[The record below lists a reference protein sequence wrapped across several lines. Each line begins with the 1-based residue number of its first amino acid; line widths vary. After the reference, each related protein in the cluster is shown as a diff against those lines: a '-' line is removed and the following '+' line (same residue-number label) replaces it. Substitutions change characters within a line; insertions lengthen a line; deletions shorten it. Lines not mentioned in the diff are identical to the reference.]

1 MFLIYTDPGKT
12 NISLKLAREKIVKT
26 LRHKERRS
34 YSNHPFSGAN
44 WLFVSGSVFGSYQFV
59 SYVYTLFPYLYICII
74 FCYIYIYNN
83 MLYTSIYIYL
93 FTSYIANRSKNKINV
108 WRDSSYLP
116 GARSIAVYG
125 TRQMGNS
132 DRLKIWGLFF
142 GRQSV

>member
-12 NISLKLAREKIVKT
+12 NISLKRARENICKLCVTRKAIIFQSSIFRGELAVSFRQCIWIVSI
-26 LRHKERRS
+26 RIIC
-34 YSNHPFSGAN
+34 
-44 WLFVSGSVFGSYQFV
+44 
-59 SYVYTLFPYLYICII
+59 LYIFII
-74 FCYIYIYNN
+74 YCSHIYIIILYTYIYIY
-83 MLYTSIYIYL
+83 IYIEIYL
-93 FTSYIANRSKNKINV
+93 LTSYIANRSKNKINV